1 MSSVT
6 SGRGRSQGGV
16 FGGNGHS
23 YKDFLFQGAR
33 RKRNLHQGKRTIFLE
48 SPLVILST
56 APPTDSLPH
65 LLNHLLNHPL
75 TYSLTI
81 HSKCHFI
88 GTLYMLRHRTISMKQ
103 IVFVFYLSKSSYYQ
117 LAANLYTRLIRH
129 PPKIS

>member
-1 MSSVT
+1 MPSVT

-16 FGGNGHS
+16 FGGNCHS

-33 RKRNLHQGKRTIFLE
+33 RKRNLHQGERTIFLE

-75 TYSLTI
+75 TYSQTHTHSIPDLLYHSITLTHLLPNSLTNSFI
-81 HSKCHFI
+81 PSFTHSPTYH
-88 GTLYMLRHRTISMKQ
+88 TLTHRS
-103 IVFVFYLSKSSYYQ
+103 
-117 LAANLYTRLIRH
+117 LI
-129 PPKIS
+129 